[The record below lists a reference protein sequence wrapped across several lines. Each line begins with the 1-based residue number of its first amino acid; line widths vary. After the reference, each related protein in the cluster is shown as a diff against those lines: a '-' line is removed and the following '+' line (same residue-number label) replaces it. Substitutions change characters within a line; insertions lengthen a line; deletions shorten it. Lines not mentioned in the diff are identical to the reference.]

1 MARGEV
7 LSVAVGI
14 GLRAGASAD
23 AIVRLVREALAK
35 AGLDAAA
42 LYAPRGKDGLALTE
56 AAAVLGVSLHLC
68 DEVALKAAGPR
79 VVSHSPRVAA
89 LYGVGSVAEAAALLG
104 AGPQARIVVAKFSAD
119 GVSCAVARGEP

>member
-1 MARGEV
+1 MSA
-7 LSVAVGI
+7 AVGI
-14 GLRAGASAD
+14 GLRADDSVD
-23 AIVRLVREALAK
+23 AIVRGVREALAK

-89 LYGVGSVAEAAALLG
+89 LYGVGSVAEAAALVG
-104 AGPQARIVVAKFSAD
+104 AGEGARVIVPKFSGD